1 MINRYYFLFFL
12 LGLQTGFSLK
22 WQQYKAMFLKRFLN
36 SKRDKKAIITQLVLP
51 LLMVFCGLLLI
62 TSIPTRTNDPPR
74 VLKLSNLSIDDVF
87 TKAFFA
93 DYRNVSSDVKQGT
106 LKVPNVALGSI
117 YFFNFFN
124 FIRLFSHSH
133 YITLNKLNESC

>member
-1 MINRYYFLFFL
+1 MISRYYFLFFL
-12 LGLQTGFSLK
+12 LGLQTGFSLE

-51 LLMVFCGLLLI
+51 LLMVLFGLLLI

-74 VLKLSNLSIDDVF
+74 VLKLSNLSVDDVF

-93 DYRNVSSDVKQGT
+93 DYRNVSSDVKQET
-106 LKVPNVALGSI
+106 LKVLHVVLGVTNS
-117 YFFNFFN
+117 
-124 FIRLFSHSH
+124 
-133 YITLNKLNESC
+133 

>member
-1 MINRYYFLFFL
+1 
-12 LGLQTGFSLK
+12 
-22 WQQYKAMFLKRFLN
+22 MFLKRFLN

-51 LLMVFCGLLLI
+51 LLMVLCGLLLI
-62 TSIPTRTNDPPR
+62 TSIPTRTNDQPR

-93 DYRNVSSDVKQGT
+93 DYRNVSSDVKQET

-117 YFFNFFN
+117 FFIIFFYHIFLSFFY

-133 YITLNKLNESC
+133 YITLNKLNKSF

>member
-1 MINRYYFLFFL
+1 
-12 LGLQTGFSLK
+12 
-22 WQQYKAMFLKRFLN
+22 MFLKRFLN

-51 LLMVFCGLLLI
+51 LLMVLCGLLLI

-93 DYRNVSSDVKQGT
+93 DYRNVSSDVKQET

-117 YFFNFFN
+117 FFIIFF
-124 FIRLFSHSH
+124 FIIFFYLFFILFVCLVTL
-133 YITLNKLNESC
+133 IT

>member
-1 MINRYYFLFFL
+1 MFF
-12 LGLQTGFSLK
+12 
-22 WQQYKAMFLKRFLN
+22 KRFLN

-51 LLMVFCGLLLI
+51 LFMVLCGLLLI

-93 DYRNVSSDVKQGT
+93 DYRNVSSDVKQET

-117 YFFNFFN
+117 FLSYFFNLFFILFVCLVT
-124 FIRLFSHSH
+124 FI
-133 YITLNKLNESC
+133 T